1 MASSSPSISASS
13 LACARAPQLSPA
25 AACALPAAAC
35 ALPAPQP
42 AAEAARRK
50 PTPAG
55 AQGAR
60 TRVRAWMRPMRWLSF
75 SRSRNAPAVSV
86 ASAFTCASAPPRL
99 TARRPPRTPAAQ
111 TRGGVDERAQRRA
124 HARAA
129 AEAGARMRGRRG
141 APGAAGL
148 RSRAPPRCCRR
159 RRAAARPRT
168 SAPAPAPARAARG
181 SAGRLRA
188 ARGRAAA
195 ERSRPPDAA
204 PMPEGGQEE
213 RHGGPS
219 ARGRPACSAR
229 ALAAGRTHVVHRQPA
244 VRQARVPLYPQQRAH
259 RGQAAVRV
267 HPALRAR
274 ARCGTP
280 PRALRAWLQGTA
292 ARTMP
297 NWREPANGL
306 SYCIKPSSRPSAPA
320 SSVLNRIRYLRARRP
335 GARSAAA
342 RGAVPARLA
351 CPARAPGFEDVERH
365 GRGGEGDRR
374 EREDGRG
381 QPPVPA
387 AAPALRVHG
396 RYLRAAQGAPPDTR
410 APVGRPSAPRP
421 SPAQRTRAPCVWGRR
436 GRTLL
441 RQGAAPD
448 SLCQCAA
455 PCLTWRVHRAVSACT
470 PDAGRRSEACAC
482 DTQRA

>member
-1 MASSSPSISASS
+1 
-13 LACARAPQLSPA
+13 
-25 AACALPAAAC
+25 
-35 ALPAPQP
+35 
-42 AAEAARRK
+42 
-50 PTPAG
+50 
-55 AQGAR
+55 
-60 TRVRAWMRPMRWLSF
+60 
-75 SRSRNAPAVSV
+75 
-86 ASAFTCASAPPRL
+86 
-99 TARRPPRTPAAQ
+99 
-111 TRGGVDERAQRRA
+111 
-124 HARAA
+124 
-129 AEAGARMRGRRG
+129 
-141 APGAAGL
+141 
-148 RSRAPPRCCRR
+148 
-159 RRAAARPRT
+159 
-168 SAPAPAPARAARG
+168 
-181 SAGRLRA
+181 
-188 ARGRAAA
+188 
-195 ERSRPPDAA
+195 
-204 PMPEGGQEE
+204 MPEGGQEE

-219 ARGRPACSAR
+219 ARRRPACSAR

-244 VRQARVPLYPQQRAH
+244 VRQARVPLYPQQRAD

-292 ARTMP
+292 AHTMP